1 MRIRTMTCLAVL
13 IATQGS
19 HGIAAQQDAGAW
31 AEPVAARPGLI
42 LRMTGSG
49 PQAASGGHLA
59 GGMAIA
65 DGEYEG
71 LSLVPNVEEH
81 DLCVNSMTFAVGRGD
96 FENAAAAAWRVE
108 ARLVEQLD
116 DRVTFDLRWSRR
128 VNRTDLEPADS
139 VTMEERLVMREGD
152 RGVLDLLR
160 SSRPEATACDSFG
173 VTYELTLDG
182 PQHLREAAIG
192 YDLWMLRRS
201 ATGALRSER
210 VQLTTR
216 QGEEA
221 AFFFPPAPLGAGQ
234 GAGPAA
240 ALDMSVWGKVR
251 GRVRGDGRLDLS
263 VDAWTGIGHRR
274 GSSRASAG
282 GRTRLTMTPGETVEF
297 EANVPRDST
306 LPELG
311 DLGSVLAGQSTA
323 VRITTRRLW

>member
-1 MRIRTMTCLAVL
+1 MRVRTMTCLMVL

-19 HGIAAQQDAGAW
+19 HRIAAQPDAGAW

-49 PQAASGGHLA
+49 PQAAAGGHLA

-65 DGEYEG
+65 EGEYDG
-71 LSLVPNVEEH
+71 LSLVPNVDEH

-108 ARLVEQLD
+108 ARLVEQEN

-128 VNRTDLEPADS
+128 VNRTGLEPADS

-160 SSRPEATACDSFG
+160 SSRPEATACDSVG

-192 YDLWMLRRS
+192 YDLWVLRRS
-201 ATGALRSER
+201 ATGDLRSER

-216 QGEEA
+216 QGEAA
-221 AFFFPPAPLGAGQ
+221 AFFFRPLPLDGP

-240 ALDMSVWGKVR
+240 SALDMSVWGKVR
-251 GRVRGDGRLDLS
+251 GRVRADGRLDLS
-263 VDAWTGIGHRR
+263 VDAWTGIGHRE

-282 GRTRLTMTPGETVEF
+282 GRTRLTVTPGETVEF
-297 EANVPRDST
+297 EANVPRDRT
-306 LPELG
+306 LPEVGSLG
-311 DLGSVLAGQSTA
+311 PHLEGRRTA
-323 VRITTRRLW
+323 VRITARRLW